1 MKSKTKQNSGRMGW
15 YRSVDRWMIC
25 GALAV
30 VSLLIGTVSSGCA
43 TDDPTETKVVVP
55 SAATS
60 TPEYDGDG
68 SVPEQRYVIRMS
80 NGEQDWE
87 VQFPDVASGYE
98 MHIPLSEKRARSPSD
113 SVQWSSENLTEADK
127 ELIREMRRQNPEM
140 REEGIFVNGESASGA
155 SEGDG
160 DGEDA
165 DGEDD
170 RDGAPQGE
178 GSESDDGERER
189 SRPELRR
196 RNQESG
202 DRPSGNERDKQRG
215 EKDSEYKPSYLLGIE
230 EVRNLYRRGNYEL
243 AMVRLKKLEEAYP
256 DDVKLLTMKGTLWM
270 KLGRESLA
278 RKAWEQVLQI
288 DPDNQQVIDA
298 LQRLNRREQSTGGGN
313 SGRGADEGTPS
324 ESGN

>member
-1 MKSKTKQNSGRMGW
+1 MRSKTERDSGQIGRLG
-15 YRSVDRWMIC
+15 RVDTWAIC
-25 GALAV
+25 GALAF

-60 TPEYDGDG
+60 TPDYEGDG

-98 MHIPLSEKRARSPSD
+98 MHIPLSEKKARSPSD
-113 SVQWSSENLTEADK
+113 SIQWSSENLTEADK

-155 SEGDG
+155 SDEDSDGGDTG
-160 DGEDA
+160 GR
-165 DGEDD
+165 DD
-170 RDGAPQGE
+170 RDGSSQGE
-178 GSESDDGERER
+178 GSESDDGEGDRN
-189 SRPELRR
+189 RPGLRR

-202 DRPSGNERDKQRG
+202 DGSSGDGRDKKRG
-215 EKDSEYKPSYLLGIE
+215 KKESDYKPSYLLGIE

-298 LQRLNRREQSTGGGN
+298 LQRLNRRQQSTGGGN
-313 SGRGADEGTPS
+313 SGRDADQGAPAES
-324 ESGN
+324 EN